1 MRSYGAFRLRSRARL
16 FGVLVF
22 IWAAALAMWTLF
34 PSVPVLIGDE
44 EYSRTTETG
53 LWLRSFFRN
62 IALSIVLPPVLST
75 DKPMRL

>member
-34 PSVPVLIGDE
+34 PSVPVLIGDGE
-44 EYSRTTETG
+44 FSRTTEAG
-53 LWLRSFFRN
+53 L
-62 IALSIVLPPVLST
+62 
-75 DKPMRL
+75 

>member
-16 FGVLVF
+16 FEVLDF

-34 PSVPVLIGDE
+34 PSVPVLIGDGE
-44 EYSRTTETG
+44 FSRTTEAG
-53 LWLRSFFRN
+53 LWLRLFFR
-62 IALSIVLPPVLST
+62 IISLSIGPPPVLST